1 MATETSCPTDGTSI
15 RFSSRLCESVSMKQG
30 SFDLS
35 SLMNRRILV
44 MLPLGFVSGLPLAL
58 TSGTL
63 QAWLTVEGVDLK
75 TIGIFTMVGLPYT
88 LKFLWAPVMD
98 RVVPPWLGRRRG
110 WMVVTQLCVAISLML
125 MAATNPKIH
134 PGWLAAYAVLV
145 AFLSASL
152 DIVFDA
158 YRTDTLQAHER
169 GLGAAVWVN
178 GYRVALLVA
187 GAGALMLADS
197 IGWQATYLV
206 MAALMLAGVATIFV
220 SPEPSVVADA
230 PKSLKEAVG
239 APLAEFF
246 SRSHALGFLA
256 VIVLYKLGDAFA
268 SALQTAF
275 LIGGLGFS
283 ATEVGAVKG
292 LGIFATLLGA
302 FVGGLLMTRSGL
314 VRSLLIFGVL
324 QAVSNLG
331 FVVLALAGK
340 NSMVLTAAVVIENVT
355 GGMGTAAFVALVMS
369 LCDPRYTA
377 TQFAL
382 LSSLE
387 ALGRVFAGR
396 PSADLVSL
404 VGWTQFFVLTVVV
417 ALPGLWAVWRIRHSI
432 EPEQK
437 AVAYPAVVE
446 PAASPVS
453 K

>member
-1 MATETSCPTDGTSI
+1 VT
-15 RFSSRLCESVSMKQG
+15 QG
-30 SFDLS
+30 SSNFAAL
-35 SLMNRRILV
+35 LNRRILV
-44 MLPLGFVSGLPLAL
+44 MLPLGFLSGLPLAL

-98 RVVPPWLGRRRG
+98 RVIPPWFGRRRG
-110 WMVVTQLCVAISLML
+110 WMVLTQACVVIGLVL
-125 MAATNPKIH
+125 MAATNPKVH
-134 PGWLAAYAVLV
+134 PVWTAAYALLV
-145 AFLSASL
+145 SFLAASL

-158 YRTDTLQAHER
+158 YRTETLHAHER

-178 GYRVALLVA
+178 GYRIALLA
-187 GAGALMLADS
+187 SGAGALVLADYV
-197 IGWQATYLV
+197 GWRMTYLS
-206 MAALMLAGVATIFV
+206 MAAVMLAGLCIVLISPTPTFVA
-220 SPEPSVVADA
+220 EA
-230 PKSLKEAVG
+230 PKSMREAVG
-239 APLAEFF
+239 APLTEFF
-246 SRSHALGFLA
+246 ARPQALGFLA

-283 ATEVGAVKG
+283 STDVGAVKG
-292 LGIFATLLGA
+292 LGVFATLLGA

-314 VRSLLIFGVL
+314 VRSLLIFGAL

-331 FVVLALAGK
+331 FVALAVAGK
-340 NSMVLTAAVVIENVT
+340 NSSVLTAAIVIENVT

-396 PSADLVSL
+396 PSADIVDL
-404 VGWTQFFVLTVVV
+404 VGWTQFFLLTVVV
-417 ALPGLWAVWRIRHSI
+417 ALPGLWAVWRIRRFLES
-432 EPEQK
+432 EQM
-437 AVAYPAVVE
+437 AVVRSSPTE
-446 PAASPVS
+446 STASPVS
-453 K
+453 EQL

>member
-1 MATETSCPTDGTSI
+1 
-15 RFSSRLCESVSMKQG
+15 
-30 SFDLS
+30 
-35 SLMNRRILV
+35 
-44 MLPLGFVSGLPLAL
+44 MLPLGFLSGLPLAL

-75 TIGIFTMVGLPYT
+75 TIGIFTLVGLPYT

-110 WMVVTQLCVAISLML
+110 WMVLTQLCVAVALGL
-125 MAATNPKIH
+125 MALTNPQLH

-145 AFLSASL
+145 AFLAASL

-158 YRTDTLQAHER
+158 YRTDTLQPHER

-178 GYRVALLVA
+178 GYRIALLA
-187 GAGALMLADS
+187 SGAGALALADHV
-197 IGWQATYLV
+197 GWQITYLA
-206 MAALMLAGVATIFV
+206 MAAIMVVGAIVVLI
-220 SPEPSVVADA
+220 SPDPTVVAAA

-246 SRSHALGFLA
+246 SRPTALGFLA

-283 ATEVGAVKG
+283 STEVGAAKG
-292 LGIFATLLGA
+292 LGIVATLIGA
-302 FVGGLLMTRSGL
+302 FIGGLLMTRSGL

-331 FVVLALAGK
+331 FVVLAVVGKSAGA
-340 NSMVLTAAVVIENVT
+340 LTAAVVIENVT

-369 LCDPRYTA
+369 LCDARYTA

-387 ALGRVFAGR
+387 ALGRVFVGR
-396 PSADLVSL
+396 PSADLVEI
-404 VGWTQFFVLTVVV
+404 VGWAQFYVLTAVA
-417 ALPGLWAVWRIRHSI
+417 ALPGLWAVWRIRRSI

-437 AVAYPAVVE
+437 AVGRTSVAE
-446 PAASPVS
+446 PVASPIAD
-453 K
+453 

>member
-1 MATETSCPTDGTSI
+1 MTEG
-15 RFSSRLCESVSMKQG
+15 SS
-30 SFDLS
+30 SFAAL
-35 SLMNRRILV
+35 LNRRLIV
-44 MLPLGFVSGLPLAL
+44 MLPLGFASGLPLAL

-75 TIGIFTMVGLPYT
+75 TIGIFTLVGLPYT

-98 RVVPPWLGRRRG
+98 RIVPPWLGRRRG
-110 WMVVTQLCVAISLML
+110 WMVITQLCVAIGLVL
-125 MAATNPKIH
+125 MAVTNPKIH

-158 YRTDTLQAHER
+158 YRTDTLQPHER

-178 GYRVALLVA
+178 GYRIALLVS
-187 GAGALMLADS
+187 GAGALALADYV
-197 IGWQATYLV
+197 GWQMTYLA
-206 MAALMLAGVATIFV
+206 MAAIMVTGVGITLV
-220 SPEPSVVADA
+220 SPDPTLAVSA

-246 SRSHALGFLA
+246 SRPTALGFLA
-256 VIVLYKLGDAFA
+256 VIILYKLGDAFA
-268 SALQTAF
+268 STLQTAF
-275 LIGGLGFS
+275 LIGKLGFS
-283 ATEVGAVKG
+283 STEVGAAKG

-302 FVGGLLMTRSGL
+302 FIGGLLMTRSGL
-314 VRSLLIFGVL
+314 LRSLLIFGVL

-331 FVVLALAGK
+331 FVVLAVIGK
-340 NSMVLTAAVVIENVT
+340 STGALTAAVVIENVT

-369 LCDPRYTA
+369 LCDARYTA

-387 ALGRVFAGR
+387 ALGRVFVGR
-396 PSADLVSL
+396 PSADLVEV
-404 VGWTQFFVLTVVV
+404 VGWVQFYVLTAVA
-417 ALPGLWAVWRIRHSI
+417 ALPGLWAVWRIRRSI

-437 AVAYPAVVE
+437 ATAQTSVTE
-446 PAASPVS
+446 SAASPAS

>member
-1 MATETSCPTDGTSI
+1 
-15 RFSSRLCESVSMKQG
+15 MKQG
-30 SFDLS
+30 FFDLAG
-35 SLMNRRILV
+35 LMNRRIVV

-75 TIGIFTMVGLPYT
+75 TIGIFTLVGLPYT
-88 LKFLWAPVMD
+88 LKFLWAPIMD
-98 RVVPPWLGRRRG
+98 HVIPPWLGRRRG
-110 WMVVTQLCVAISLML
+110 WMILTQLCVAIGLVL
-125 MAATNPKIH
+125 MAVTNPKMH
-134 PGWLAAYAVLV
+134 PGWLAAYALLV
-145 AFLSASL
+145 AFLAASL

-158 YRTDTLQAHER
+158 YRTETLHSQER
-169 GLGAAVWVN
+169 GLGVAVWVN
-178 GYRVALLVA
+178 GYRVALLA
-187 GAGALMLADS
+187 SGAGALVLADS
-197 IGWQATYLV
+197 IGWQMTY
-206 MAALMLAGVATIFV
+206 LMLAAVMAMGVGIVLV
-220 SPEPSVVADA
+220 SPDPTLAGEA
-230 PKSLKEAVG
+230 PKSLKEAIG

-246 SRSHALGFLA
+246 SRPTALGFLA

-283 ATEVGAVKG
+283 ATDVGAVKG
-292 LGIFATLLGA
+292 MGVFATLLGA

-331 FVVLALAGK
+331 FVILALVGK
-340 NSMVLTAAVVIENVT
+340 NASVLTAAVVIENVT

-369 LCDPRYTA
+369 LCDLRYTA

-396 PSADLVSL
+396 PSADVVTLI
-404 VGWTQFFVLTVVV
+404 GWTQFFILTVVV
-417 ALPGLWAVWRIRHSI
+417 ALPGLWAIWRIRHSI
-432 EPEQK
+432 EPERK
-437 AVAYPAVVE
+437 NNAHVPALKPAVS
-446 PAASPVS
+446 PASE
-453 K
+453 

>member
-1 MATETSCPTDGTSI
+1 MT
-15 RFSSRLCESVSMKQG
+15 QG
-30 SFDLS
+30 SFSFAAL
-35 SLMNRRILV
+35 LNRRLIV
-44 MLPLGFVSGLPLAL
+44 MLPLGFASGLPLAL

-75 TIGIFTMVGLPYT
+75 TIGIFTLVGLPYT

-110 WMVVTQLCVAISLML
+110 WMVLTQLCVAVGLGL
-125 MAATNPKIH
+125 MALTNPKIH
-134 PGWLAAYAVLV
+134 PGWMAGYALLV
-145 AFLSASL
+145 AFLAASL

-158 YRTDTLQAHER
+158 YRTDTLQPHER

-178 GYRVALLVA
+178 GYRVALLA
-187 GAGALMLADS
+187 SGAGALALADLV
-197 IGWQATYLV
+197 GWKMTYLV
-206 MAALMLAGVATIFV
+206 MAAVMIAGVVITLV
-220 SPEPSVVADA
+220 SPDPTRVADA
-230 PKSLKEAVG
+230 PKSLREAIG
-239 APLAEFF
+239 APLVEFF
-246 SRSHALGFLA
+246 SRPTALGFLA
-256 VIVLYKLGDAFA
+256 VIILYKLGDAFA

-283 ATEVGAVKG
+283 ATEVGTVKG
-292 LGIFATLLGA
+292 LGIFATLVGA
-302 FVGGLLMTRSGL
+302 FVGGLLMTKSGL
-314 VRSLLIFGVL
+314 LRSLLIFGVL

-331 FVVLALAGK
+331 FVVLALVGK
-340 NSMVLTAAVVIENVT
+340 NSAVLTAAVVIENVT

-396 PSADLVSL
+396 PSADLVEM
-404 VGWTQFFVLTVVV
+404 VGWTQFFVVTVLV
-417 ALPGLWAVWRIRHSI
+417 ALPGLWAVWRIRRSI

-437 AVAYPAVVE
+437 AASQTAVME
-446 PAASPVS
+446 PVASPVS

>member
-1 MATETSCPTDGTSI
+1 
-15 RFSSRLCESVSMKQG
+15 
-30 SFDLS
+30 
-35 SLMNRRILV
+35 
-44 MLPLGFVSGLPLAL
+44 MLPLGFLSGLPLAL

-75 TIGIFTMVGLPYT
+75 TIGIFTLVGLPYT

-110 WMVVTQLCVAISLML
+110 WMVLTQLCVAIALGL
-125 MAATNPKIH
+125 MALTNPKLH

-145 AFLSASL
+145 AFLAASL

-158 YRTDTLQAHER
+158 YRTDTLQPHER

-178 GYRVALLVA
+178 GYRIALLA
-187 GAGALMLADS
+187 SGAGALAFADHV
-197 IGWQATYLV
+197 GWQMTYLA
-206 MAALMLAGVATIFV
+206 MAAIMVAGVIIV
-220 SPEPSVVADA
+220 LLSPDPTLVAAA

-246 SRSHALGFLA
+246 SRPTALGFLA

-283 ATEVGAVKG
+283 STEVGAAKG
-292 LGIFATLLGA
+292 LGIVATLIGA
-302 FVGGLLMTRSGL
+302 FIGGLLMTRSGL
-314 VRSLLIFGVL
+314 VRSLLIFGIL

-331 FVVLALAGK
+331 FVVLAVVGKSAGA
-340 NSMVLTAAVVIENVT
+340 LTAAVVIENVT

-369 LCDPRYTA
+369 LCDARYTA

-387 ALGRVFAGR
+387 ALGRVFVGR
-396 PSADLVSL
+396 PSADLVE
-404 VGWTQFFVLTVVV
+404 VMGWAQFYVLTAVA
-417 ALPGLWAVWRIRHSI
+417 ALPGLWAVWRIRRSI
-432 EPEQK
+432 EPQQK
-437 AVAYPAVVE
+437 AVGRTSVAE
-446 PAASPVS
+446 PVASPIAD
-453 K
+453 

>member
-1 MATETSCPTDGTSI
+1 MT
-15 RFSSRLCESVSMKQG
+15 QG
-30 SFDLS
+30 PSTFAAL
-35 SLMNRRILV
+35 LNRRLLV
-44 MLPLGFVSGLPLAL
+44 MLPLGFASGLPLAL

-75 TIGIFTMVGLPYT
+75 TIGIFTLVGLPYT

-98 RVVPPWLGRRRG
+98 RIVPPWLGRRRG
-110 WMVVTQLCVAISLML
+110 WMVITQLCVAIGLVL
-125 MAATNPKIH
+125 MAVTNPKLH

-158 YRTDTLQAHER
+158 YRTDTLYPQER

-178 GYRVALLVA
+178 GYRIALLVA
-187 GAGALMLADS
+187 VSGALVLADS
-197 IGWQATYLV
+197 IGWQATYFT
-206 MAALMLAGVATIFV
+206 MAALMLAGVVTIFF
-220 SPEPSVVADA
+220 SPEPSVVAAA
-230 PKSLKEAVG
+230 PKSLKEAVS

-256 VIVLYKLGDAFA
+256 VIILYKLGDAFA

-302 FVGGLLMTRSGL
+302 FVGGLLMTKSGL

-331 FVVLALAGK
+331 FVVLALMGKDAGA
-340 NSMVLTAAVVIENVT
+340 LTAAVVIENVT

-369 LCDPRYTA
+369 LCDARYTA

-387 ALGRVFAGR
+387 ALGRVFVGR
-396 PSADLVSL
+396 PSADLVAA
-404 VGWTQFFVLTVVV
+404 VGWAQFYIFTAVA
-417 ALPGLWAVWRIRHSI
+417 ALPGLWAVWRIRRSI

-437 AVAYPAVVE
+437 AADQASVVE
-446 PAASPVS
+446 PAAAPISD
-453 K
+453 

>member
-1 MATETSCPTDGTSI
+1 
-15 RFSSRLCESVSMKQG
+15 VKQG
-30 SFDLS
+30 FFDLAG
-35 SLMNRRILV
+35 LMNRRIVV

-75 TIGIFTMVGLPYT
+75 TIGIFTLVGLPYT
-88 LKFLWAPVMD
+88 LKFLWAPIMD
-98 RVVPPWLGRRRG
+98 HVIPPWLGRRRG
-110 WMVVTQLCVAISLML
+110 WMILTQLCVAIGLVL
-125 MAATNPKIH
+125 MAVTNPKMH
-134 PGWLAAYAVLV
+134 PGWLAAYALLV
-145 AFLSASL
+145 AFLAASL

-158 YRTDTLQAHER
+158 YRTETLHSQER
-169 GLGAAVWVN
+169 GLGVAVWVN
-178 GYRVALLVA
+178 GYRVALLA
-187 GAGALMLADS
+187 SGAGALVLADS
-197 IGWQATYLV
+197 IGWQMTY
-206 MAALMLAGVATIFV
+206 LMLAAVMAMGVGIVLV
-220 SPEPSVVADA
+220 SPDPTLAGEA
-230 PKSLKEAVG
+230 PKSLKEAIG

-246 SRSHALGFLA
+246 SRPTALGFLA

-283 ATEVGAVKG
+283 ATDVGAVKG
-292 LGIFATLLGA
+292 MGVFATLLGA

-331 FVVLALAGK
+331 FVILALVGK
-340 NSMVLTAAVVIENVT
+340 NASVLTAAVVIENVT

-369 LCDPRYTA
+369 LCDLRYTA

-396 PSADLVSL
+396 PSADVVTLI
-404 VGWTQFFVLTVVV
+404 GWTQFFILTVVV
-417 ALPGLWAVWRIRHSI
+417 ALPGLWAIWRIRHSI
-432 EPEQK
+432 EPERK
-437 AVAYPAVVE
+437 NNAHVPALKPAVS
-446 PAASPVS
+446 PASE
-453 K
+453 

>member
-1 MATETSCPTDGTSI
+1 
-15 RFSSRLCESVSMKQG
+15 VKQG
-30 SFDLS
+30 PFDLA

-63 QAWLTVEGVDLK
+63 QAWLVVEGVDLK
-75 TIGIFTMVGLPYT
+75 TIGIFTLVGLPYT

-110 WMVVTQLCVAISLML
+110 WMVLTQLCVAVALGL
-125 MAATNPKIH
+125 MAMTNPTLH
-134 PGWLAAYAVLV
+134 PGWLAAYALLV
-145 AFLSASL
+145 AFLAASL

-158 YRTDTLQAHER
+158 YRTDTLHPHER

-178 GYRVALLVA
+178 GYRIALLA
-187 GAGALMLADS
+187 SGAGALALADYV
-197 IGWQATYLV
+197 GWQMTYLA
-206 MAALMLAGVATIFV
+206 MAAVMIVGVVITLI
-220 SPEPSVVADA
+220 SPDPTLVANA

-246 SRSHALGFLA
+246 SRPTALGFLA

-314 VRSLLIFGVL
+314 LRSLLIFGVL

-331 FVVLALAGK
+331 FVVLSVIGK
-340 NSMVLTAAVVIENVT
+340 SSGMLTAAVVIENVT

-387 ALGRVFAGR
+387 ALGRVFVGR
-396 PSADLVSL
+396 PSADLVAA
-404 VGWTQFFVLTVVV
+404 VGWTQFYVLTAVA
-417 ALPGLWAVWRIRHSI
+417 ALPGLWAVWRLRRSI

-437 AVAYPAVVE
+437 AIAQTVAME